1 MFVTFEYIT
10 VYLHPA
16 LPVVLWVGS
25 DPPRCHPFSLM
36 LRATLALTVACLLL
50 HSSPANGAKVLKA
63 TKDTVHWGFFSKNL
77 SPKLEIE
84 SGKQTSEEV
93 TGIPRVRLVSL
104 LC

>member
-16 LPVVLWVGS
+16 LQSGS
-25 DPPRCHPFSLM
+25 SAIHSAKDM

>member
-1 MFVTFEYIT
+1 M
-10 VYLHPA
+10 A
-16 LPVVLWVGS
+16 
-25 DPPRCHPFSLM
+25 DM

-63 TKDTVHWGFFSKNL
+63 TNETVHWGFFSKNL

-84 SGKQTSEEV
+84 SGKRTSEEV
-93 TGIPRVRLVSL
+93 PGTKRIRL